1 MDRSNRRGNGMSRAK
16 QSQSFHSYHAP
27 SNYISSI
34 IGKISVAPYR
44 NDRLK
49 SVEMTN
55 ESELTVVLYL
65 PRCFNQT
72 CLYQNSHTQWNHTP
86 HRKFKVRP
94 TSYGPSTLNCRWI
107 NQKTRP
113 SWRRVTYTR
122 DFFEMFTVCS
132 RSSFHSRTRT
142 GNPPDRS
149 PPWREYASRRN
160 STGEAGHVPMRYKVF
175 KSLKEKYARAKE
187 VN

>member
-55 ESELTVVLYL
+55 ESELTVGLLTSMFQSNLFV
-65 PRCFNQT
+65 PKFT
-72 CLYQNSHTQWNHTP
+72 HAVKSHTAPEIQ
-86 HRKFKVRP
+86 
-94 TSYGPSTLNCRWI
+94 STTN
-107 NQKTRP
+107 
-113 SWRRVTYTR
+113 
-122 DFFEMFTVCS
+122 
-132 RSSFHSRTRT
+132 
-142 GNPPDRS
+142 
-149 PPWREYASRRN
+149 
-160 STGEAGHVPMRYKVF
+160 
-175 KSLKEKYARAKE
+175 
-187 VN
+187 